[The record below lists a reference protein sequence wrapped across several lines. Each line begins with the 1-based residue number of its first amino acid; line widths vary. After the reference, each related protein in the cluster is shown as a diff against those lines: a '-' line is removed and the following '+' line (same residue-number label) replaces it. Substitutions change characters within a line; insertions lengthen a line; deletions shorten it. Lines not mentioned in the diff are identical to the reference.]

1 MNVSE
6 RSEELQRSR
15 ENKPGF
21 LQKPGLFS
29 RVCCAWI
36 VSVCIFGMALI
47 KPARAQQAI
56 VTISPAAFKLIRLGT
71 TPFFA
76 VNVAGASPIAK
87 IEVFI
92 NGQPISN
99 QPVPNQPNYNAV
111 FSWQPSGVGDFKLK
125 AVATSQSGA
134 VAQSAETTLAVRDAV
149 GSMID
154 VPASTFVMGAENT
167 LPEEK
172 PAHEVKLNAY
182 QIDRF
187 ETTVGQFRQFVFAK
201 QYQSSAEQANK
212 PGGEN
217 WRIDDIPSRYDYPVR
232 FVSWWDATKFCEWQ
246 GKRLPSEAEWERAAR
261 GTDSRRYPWG
271 NDFDAARVS
280 PNQDVAMTG
289 FFASN
294 ASPVGAYDMA
304 GNVWEWVNDWYDAQA
319 YGYPNANDN
328 PHGPDKT
335 DQKVL
340 RGGSFTNGP
349 DDLRTTRRI
358 KNDPTSSHRD
368 VGFRCGK

>member
-1 MNVSE
+1 MRVSE
-6 RSEELQRSR
+6 RSDMPERSSA
-15 ENKPGF
+15 N
-21 LQKPGLFS
+21 KPGLFAW
-29 RVCCAWI
+29 VCCTA
-36 VSVCIFGMALI
+36 IFALCLCFSR
-47 KPARAQQAI
+47 PAHAQQSVI
-56 VTISPAAFKLIRLGT
+56 TLSPTAFKLIRLGS

-76 VNVAGASPIAK
+76 VNVAGAAPIAK
-87 IEVFI
+87 IEMFV

-99 QPVPNQPNYNAV
+99 QAVPNQPNYNAV
-111 FSWQPSGVGDFKLK
+111 FAWQPSSVGDFKLK
-125 AVATSQSGA
+125 AIAMNQSGA
-134 VAQSAETTLAVRDAV
+134 VAQSAETTLAVRDPV

-167 LPEEK
+167 LNTLPEEH

-187 ETTVGQFRQFVFAK
+187 EVTVGQFRQFVFAK
-201 QYQSSAEQANK
+201 QYQSSAEQASK
-212 PGGEN
+212 PGGET
-217 WRIDDIPSRYDYPVR
+217 WRADDIPSRYDYPVR

-246 GKRLPSEAEWERAAR
+246 GKRLPTEAEWERAAR

-280 PNQDVAMTG
+280 SNQDVAMTG
-289 FFASN
+289 IFANN

-304 GNVWEWVNDWYDAQA
+304 GNVWEWINDWYDAQA

-328 PHGPDKT
+328 PHGPDKA

-349 DDLRTTRRI
+349 DDLRTTRRL